1 MTPDTKHLILGS
13 RIYYLLSI
21 VSFTLSLC
29 YFSEIIEFLLM
40 PHNLL
45 KKPLI
50 LFSLS
55 FVNKCL
61 WQGDGNLKTHQ
72 PTPKN
77 LQMTVQIH
85 KVYKVCH
92 LTMLPSFSHLLTT
105 CRVPFKMGF
114 ILLTFTGTSLTL
126 ISTRY
131 ICLYCTDATEKSKS
145 HPLVLRLLS

>member
-13 RIYYLLSI
+13 SYLLSK

-29 YFSEIIEFLLM
+29 CFSEIIEFLLT

-45 KKPLI
+45 EKKKTI
-50 LFSLS
+50 LCSLS